1 MKTKNL
7 FLLAATLFAISF
19 TSCSNDLIEEATI
32 DTEIQTKSGEE
43 WDYNSN
49 FQFDGIPDYIG
60 GPLVYIDGLDFF
72 RTEIRHKDYETL
84 MEIEP
89 DIYGY
94 YENEN
99 ENLKEP
105 NDRDI
110 ELGITCNLN
119 YVSQSHTGFELR
131 NIPDGGILIIHT
143 VSKHKNGSV
152 YDRYI
157 KVSLENR

>member
-7 FLLAATLFAISF
+7 LVLAATMFAISF
-19 TSCSNDLIEEATI
+19 TSCNNDIIEETPVK
-32 DTEIQTKSGEE
+32 TELQTKSGEE
-43 WDYNSN
+43 GAYNST
-49 FQFDGIPDYIG
+49 FQHDGIPDYIG

-89 DIYGY
+89 NIFGY
-94 YENEN
+94 YQNED
-99 ENLKEP
+99 EDLTVP
-105 NDRDI
+105 NDKDI

-119 YVSQSHTGFELR
+119 YVSQFHTGFELR

-143 VSKHKNGSV
+143 ASKHKNGGV

-157 KVSLENR
+157 KVALSNW